1 MKMPQNN
8 EERILDEDI
17 EDYDIE
23 EEEEVKLGFWDTL
36 FWSITFIMF
45 LGWLLKQIY
54 EKIKMVT
61 RK

>member
-45 LGWLLKQIY
+45 LGWLLK
-54 EKIKMVT
+54 
-61 RK
+61 